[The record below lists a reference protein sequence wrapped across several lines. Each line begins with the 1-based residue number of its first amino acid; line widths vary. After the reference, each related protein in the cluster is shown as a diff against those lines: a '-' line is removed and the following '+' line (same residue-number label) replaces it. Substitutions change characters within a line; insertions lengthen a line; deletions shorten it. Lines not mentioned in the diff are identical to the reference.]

1 MKRRLVKK
9 KMNNFINK
17 HIIELLVE
25 TDTAEAKAYIAWYKK
40 FLEPNWNKRIRR
52 RELVKAERS
61 PFGRLVKVLET
72 PENELPTDNLLRLAN
87 WPEGCRFYIQED
99 ERYTL
104 IIIIENGEKVAW
116 EMFDNPRKVRPFLE
130 SFDWDSVNRAVNF
143 LSEAVSVNED

>member
-52 RELVKAERS
+52 RELVKGERK
-61 PFGRLVKVLET
+61 PFGRLAKMLDVPV
-72 PENELPTDNLLRLAN
+72 NELSTDNLLRLAN
-87 WPEGCRFYIQED
+87 WPEGCRCYIQED
-99 ERYTL
+99 GSYTL
-104 IIIIENGEKVAW
+104 IIMIENGEKVAW
-116 EMFDNPRKVRPFLE
+116 EVFDNPRKVRPFLE
-130 SFDWDSVNRAVNF
+130 SFDWDSINRAIHF
-143 LSEAVSVNED
+143 LSEAVPVTED